1 MLTTAPTRSLPIR
14 NNRSTIIGSNRRI
27 DGDYNTIVGSN
38 CIIVGH
44 NNNITGSNNEIN
56 GNGNKIFGSNY
67 KVWGNGNDI
76 TGSNQ
81 IVRGDRN
88 KVVGSNCRIWG
99 RNNTLEGTNNLR
111 NGRNVPNNTRDTV
124 VANNSSSN
132 RNFSAVGSGN
142 IVIYDG
148 VFIPSDSEDDSDEDE
163 EEEDT
168 DSDDYIEEG
177 DSHGYENPD
186 PEPKPKRL
194 KQQVKVP
201 SESHEDKPATNLEKT
216 CIICLVNEPVCAA
229 LPCGHLN
236 FCVECSRRLARE
248 NEDSEEQTTCPTC
261 RAKVEEFKYIH
272 Q

>member
-1 MLTTAPTRSLPIR
+1 MLRPAPTRSPPIR
-14 NNRSTIIGSNRRI
+14 NNRS
-27 DGDYNTIVGSN
+27 
-38 CIIVGH
+38 
-44 NNNITGSNNEIN
+44 NI
-56 GNGNKIFGSNY
+56 
-67 KVWGNGNDI
+67 
-76 TGSNQ
+76 
-81 IVRGDRN
+81 
-88 KVVGSNCRIWG
+88 
-99 RNNTLEGTNNLR
+99 
-111 NGRNVPNNTRDTV
+111 PNNTRGTAV
-124 VANNSSSN
+124 TNNSSSN
-132 RNFSAVGSGN
+132 RNFSVVGSGN

-148 VFIPSDSEDDSDEDE
+148 VFIPSDSDDDSDEE
-163 EEEDT
+163 EEEET
-168 DSDDYIEEG
+168 DSSNYLEEG
-177 DSHGYENPD
+177 DSHGYENPQ
-186 PEPKPKRL
+186 PKPKRQ